1 MSENLNRDFSKY
13 EAMSTEEL
21 EEILRLD
28 TEAPEGA
35 QSDTEL
41 VLYILEVL
49 ASRKNTKN
57 ITGNT
62 AQEAWESFQ
71 QNYMPEEPQKSVET
85 KKPVLWMRKLAAA
98 AAVVALLIF
107 IPISAR
113 ALTLEEMWDIFAR
126 WAKETFSFVSG
137 ESTEVSEPVQEDPR
151 DFTSLQEMLQKENCD
166 PWIVPT
172 WIPEGFAL
180 DKIEKDSSPMR
191 EIYTVRY
198 MNGNQKIRIQVTT
211 YLSEDIRNHEV
222 ENDSLEIY
230 IHNGIDYY
238 IFKNVDQFRVFWM
251 VDSYECYIAGEVS
264 LDEIKMMID
273 SIQKGEE

>member
-1 MSENLNRDFSKY
+1 MSENLNRDFSQY

-28 TEAPEGA
+28 AEAPEGA

-49 ASRKNTKN
+49 ASRRNTNN
-57 ITGNT
+57 IAGNT

-71 QNYMPEEPQKSVET
+71 QNYMPEEPQKPVGT

-98 AAVVALLIF
+98 AAVVALLILV
-107 IPISAR
+107 PVSAN

-137 ESTEVSEPVQEDPR
+137 ENTEASEPMSDDQR
-151 DFTSLQEMLQKENCD
+151 DFTSLQEMLYENNRD
-166 PWIVPT
+166 TSIVPT
-172 WIPEGFAL
+172 WIPEGFIL

-198 MNGNQKIRIQVTT
+198 MNGDRKIRMQVTS
-211 YLSEDIRNHEV
+211 YLSADIQNLEI
-222 ENDSLEIY
+222 ENDPVEIY
-230 IHNGIDYY
+230 THNGIDYY
-238 IFKNVDQFRVFWM
+238 IFENEDQLRAVWFVN
-251 VDSYECYIAGEVS
+251 SCECYISGDVS
-264 LDEIKMMID
+264 FDELKMMID
-273 SIQKGEE
+273 SIQKGK

>member
-28 TEAPEGA
+28 AEAPEGA

-49 ASRKNTKN
+49 ASRRNTNN

-71 QNYMPEEPQKSVET
+71 QNYMPEEPQKPVGT

-98 AAVVALLIF
+98 AAVVALLILV
-107 IPISAR
+107 PVSAN

-126 WAKETFSFVSG
+126 WATETFSFVSG
-137 ESTEVSEPVQEDPR
+137 ENTEASEPMSDDQRE
-151 DFTSLQEMLQKENCD
+151 FSSLQEMLQKNNRD
-166 PWIVPT
+166 ASIVPT
-172 WIPEGFAL
+172 WIPEGFTL
-180 DKIEKDSSPMR
+180 DKLEKDSSPMR

-198 MNGNQKIRIQVTT
+198 ANGDRKIRIQVTT
-211 YLSEDIRNHEV
+211 YLSEGIRNNEV
-222 ENDSLEIY
+222 ENDPIEIY
-230 IHNGIDYY
+230 SHNGIDYY
-238 IFKNVDQFRVFWM
+238 IFKNLDQLFVTWM
-251 VDSYECYIAGEVS
+251 ADSYECFISGDVS
-264 LDEIKMMID
+264 IDEIKMMID
-273 SIQKGEE
+273 SIRKG

>member
-28 TEAPEGA
+28 AEAPEGA

-49 ASRKNTKN
+49 ASRRNTNN

-71 QNYMPEEPQKSVET
+71 QNYMPEEPQKPVGT

-113 ALTLEEMWDIFAR
+113 AITLEEMWDIFAR

-137 ESTEVSEPVQEDPR
+137 GSAEVSEPMAGDQRE
-151 DFTSLQEMLQKENCD
+151 FSSLQELLQKEMRD
-166 PWIVPT
+166 SSIVPT

-198 MNGNQKIRIQVTT
+198 ANGDRKIRIQVTT
-211 YLSEDIRNHEV
+211 YLSEDILNHEIEHDPV
-222 ENDSLEIY
+222 KIY
-230 IHNGIDYY
+230 TYNGIYYY
-238 IFKNVDQFRVFWM
+238 IFENEDQLRAAWF
-251 VDSYECYIAGEVS
+251 VDSYECLIAGDVS
-264 LDEIKMMID
+264 IDELKIMID
-273 SIQKGEE
+273 SIQKGK

>member
-28 TEAPEGA
+28 AEAPEGA

-49 ASRKNTKN
+49 ASRRNNTN

-71 QNYMPEEPQKSVET
+71 QNYMPEEPQKPVGT

-113 ALTLEEMWDIFAR
+113 ALTLEEMLDIFAR

-137 ESTEVSEPVQEDPR
+137 ESTEVSEPSPEDK
-151 DFTSLQEMLQKENCD
+151 DQFETLQELLLLSNRD
-166 PWIVPT
+166 ASIVPT

-180 DKIEKDSSPMR
+180 DKIEKDSSPLR
-191 EIYTVRY
+191 EIYTVLY
-198 MNGNQKIRIQVTT
+198 LDISKELRIQIST
-211 YLSEDIRNHEV
+211 YLSEDIRNLEI
-222 ENDSLEIY
+222 ENDPVEIY
-230 IHNGIDYY
+230 THNGIDYY
-238 IFKNVDQFRVFWM
+238 IFENEDQLRAVWF
-251 VDSYECYIAGEVS
+251 VDSYECYISGDVS
-264 LDEIKMMID
+264 IDELKMMID
-273 SIQKGEE
+273 SIQKGK

>member
-28 TEAPEGA
+28 AEAPEGA

-180 DKIEKDSSPMR
+180 DKIEKDSSPIL
-191 EIYTVRY
+191 EIYTVLY
-198 MNGNQKIRIQVTT
+198 LDGDKELRIQVKTH
-211 YLSEDIRNHEV
+211 LSTDIQNSEI
-222 ENDSLEIY
+222 ENEPVEIY
-230 IHNGIDYY
+230 FHGGIDYY
-238 IFKNVDQFRVFWM
+238 IFGNVDQLFVTWM
-251 VDSYECYIAGEVS
+251 VESYECFISGDVSIDEV
-264 LDEIKMMID
+264 KMMID
-273 SIQKGEE
+273 SIRKG

>member
-28 TEAPEGA
+28 AEAPEGA

-49 ASRKNTKN
+49 ASRRNTNN

-98 AAVVALLIF
+98 AAVVALLILV
-107 IPISAR
+107 PVSAN

-137 ESTEVSEPVQEDPR
+137 ESTEVSDPVQEDPR
-151 DFTSLQEMLQKENCD
+151 DFTSLQELLQKEMRD
-166 PWIVPT
+166 SSIVPT
-172 WIPEGFAL
+172 WIPEGFVL

-198 MNGNQKIRIQVTT
+198 MNGDKKIRIQVIS
-211 YLSEDIRNHEV
+211 YLSEDIQNHEV
-222 ENDSLEIY
+222 ENDPVEIY
-230 IHNGIDYY
+230 THNGIDYY
-238 IFKNVDQFRVFWM
+238 IFENEDQLRAIWL
-251 VDSYECYIAGEVS
+251 VDSNECLISGDLS
-264 LDEIKMMID
+264 IDEIKKMID
-273 SIQKGEE
+273 SIQKGE

>member
-28 TEAPEGA
+28 AKAPEGA

-49 ASRKNTKN
+49 ASRRNNTN

-71 QNYMPEEPQKSVET
+71 QNYMPEEPQKPVGT

-113 ALTLEEMWDIFAR
+113 AITLEEMWDIFAR
-126 WAKETFSFVSG
+126 WAKETFSFVSNG
-137 ESTEVSEPVQEDPR
+137 NAEVSEPVQEDSR
-151 DFTSLQEMLQKENCD
+151 DFTSLQEMLAAEKRD
-166 PWIVPT
+166 SSIVPT
-172 WIPEGFAL
+172 WIPEGFIL
-180 DKIEKDSSPMR
+180 DKIEKDSSPLR
-191 EIYTVRY
+191 EIYTVLY
-198 MNGNQKIRIQVTT
+198 LDISKELRIQIST
-211 YLSEDIRNHEV
+211 YLSEDIRNLEI
-222 ENDSLEIY
+222 ENDPVEIY
-230 IHNGIDYY
+230 THNGIDYY
-238 IFKNVDQFRVFWM
+238 VFENEDQLRAVWF
-251 VDSYECYIAGEVS
+251 VDSYECYISGDVS
-264 LDEIKMMID
+264 IDELKMMID
-273 SIQKGEE
+273 SIQKGK

>member
-28 TEAPEGA
+28 AEAPEGA

-49 ASRKNTKN
+49 ASRRNTNN

-71 QNYMPEEPQKSVET
+71 QNYMSEEPQKPVET
-85 KKPVLWMRKLAAA
+85 KKPVLWMRRLAAM

-107 IPISAR
+107 IPISAH

-137 ESTEVSEPVQEDPR
+137 ESTEVSEPMSDDQRV
-151 DFTSLQEMLQKENCD
+151 FTSLQEMLHENNRD
-166 PWIVPT
+166 TSIVPT
-172 WIPEGFAL
+172 WIPEGFVL

-198 MNGNQKIRIQVTT
+198 MNGIDTILIQVSS
-211 YLSEDIRNHEV
+211 YLSEDIRNHEI
-222 ENDSLEIY
+222 ENDSVEIY
-230 IHNGIDYY
+230 THNGIDYY
-238 IFKNVDQFRVFWM
+238 FLKNVDQHRVFWM
-251 VDSYECYIAGEVS
+251 VDSYECDISGDVS
-264 LDEIKMMID
+264 IDELKKMID
-273 SIQKGEE
+273 SIQKGK